1 MACQEHHYHLV
12 IIIAIVIVVACFGF
26 IREVKAQTYY
36 ATGTLVSKNLLS
48 GQIVNS
54 IEYFGW
60 NATTTATTTLKVQ
73 FSQDGTNWYSATHTA
88 GVWNE
93 LSNGDNLATS
103 TALSLSGWS
112 AEPNFYY
119 KIKFETSDTS
129 TTPILDEIKLW
140 YNLGT
145 YPTVTTQAPTN
156 ISTSTATANGN
167 ITSIGESSVTE
178 RGFQYDIV
186 TSTSPAYSVSETG
199 TFGTGTYSL
208 NITGLYAGTT
218 YYIRAFAKNS
228 RGTAYGSWLSFTTL
242 SQYYLTGTLVSKN
255 LLANATTVS
264 SIDYFGYNCTTNATT
279 TLKVQFSQDGTNWYS
294 ATHTA
299 GAWTELSDGNHL
311 DTDRIALYGWSAEP
325 NFYYKIKF
333 ETTNETQTPILD
345 EIKLWYN
352 LGTYP
357 TVTTQAPTNISTST
371 ATANGN
377 ITSIGESSVTE
388 RGFQYDI
395 ATSTSPAYSVSETG
409 TFGTGT
415 YSLNITGLYAGT
427 TYYVRAFAKNSRGTA
442 YGSWLSFTTESLYY
456 TSGTLVSK
464 NLLSGQTVINIDTF
478 FTSSTVPAVT
488 ALWVQ
493 FSTTSE
499 TWYSANG
506 VLNGWTYLPDGQS
519 KIILSQLNWATP
531 NFYYKIKFETYEQGR
546 TPILD
551 EIQVDYN
558 IYHSPQL
565 KGSIRIK
572 GGTILK

>member
-178 RGFQYDIV
+178 RGFQYDIA

-218 YYIRAFAKNS
+218 YYVRAFAKNS

-264 SIDYFGYNCTTNATT
+264 SIDYFGYNCTTTATT

-345 EIKLWYN
+345 EIKLEN
-352 LGTYP
+352 
-357 TVTTQAPTNISTST
+357 
-371 ATANGN
+371 
-377 ITSIGESSVTE
+377 
-388 RGFQYDI
+388 
-395 ATSTSPAYSVSETG
+395 
-409 TFGTGT
+409 
-415 YSLNITGLYAGT
+415 
-427 TYYVRAFAKNSRGTA
+427 
-442 YGSWLSFTTESLYY
+442 
-456 TSGTLVSK
+456 
-464 NLLSGQTVINIDTF
+464 
-478 FTSSTVPAVT
+478 
-488 ALWVQ
+488 
-493 FSTTSE
+493 
-499 TWYSANG
+499 
-506 VLNGWTYLPDGQS
+506 
-519 KIILSQLNWATP
+519 
-531 NFYYKIKFETYEQGR
+531 
-546 TPILD
+546 
-551 EIQVDYN
+551 
-558 IYHSPQL
+558 
-565 KGSIRIK
+565 
-572 GGTILK
+572 ILKKSIKYFSSLLMRSV

>member
-103 TALSLSGWS
+103 TALSLS
-112 AEPNFYY
+112 
-119 KIKFETSDTS
+119 
-129 TTPILDEIKLW
+129 
-140 YNLGT
+140 
-145 YPTVTTQAPTN
+145 
-156 ISTSTATANGN
+156 
-167 ITSIGESSVTE
+167 
-178 RGFQYDIV
+178 
-186 TSTSPAYSVSETG
+186 
-199 TFGTGTYSL
+199 
-208 NITGLYAGTT
+208 
-218 YYIRAFAKNS
+218 
-228 RGTAYGSWLSFTTL
+228 
-242 SQYYLTGTLVSKN
+242 
-255 LLANATTVS
+255 
-264 SIDYFGYNCTTNATT
+264 
-279 TLKVQFSQDGTNWYS
+279 
-294 ATHTA
+294 
-299 GAWTELSDGNHL
+299 
-311 DTDRIALYGWSAEP
+311 GWSAEP

>member
-88 GVWNE
+88 GVWN
-93 LSNGDNLATS
+93 
-103 TALSLSGWS
+103 
-112 AEPNFYY
+112 
-119 KIKFETSDTS
+119 
-129 TTPILDEIKLW
+129 
-140 YNLGT
+140 
-145 YPTVTTQAPTN
+145 
-156 ISTSTATANGN
+156 
-167 ITSIGESSVTE
+167 
-178 RGFQYDIV
+178 
-186 TSTSPAYSVSETG
+186 
-199 TFGTGTYSL
+199 
-208 NITGLYAGTT
+208 
-218 YYIRAFAKNS
+218 
-228 RGTAYGSWLSFTTL
+228 
-242 SQYYLTGTLVSKN
+242 
-255 LLANATTVS
+255 
-264 SIDYFGYNCTTNATT
+264 
-279 TLKVQFSQDGTNWYS
+279 
-294 ATHTA
+294 
-299 GAWTELSDGNHL
+299 ELSDGNHL